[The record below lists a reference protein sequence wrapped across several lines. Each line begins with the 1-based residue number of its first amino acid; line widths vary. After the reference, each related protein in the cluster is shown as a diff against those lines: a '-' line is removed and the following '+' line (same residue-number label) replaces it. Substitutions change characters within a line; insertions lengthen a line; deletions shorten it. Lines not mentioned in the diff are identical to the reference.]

1 MTQYNGVNVKLP
13 DPQLE
18 LKSATKDETG
28 VTLRLSSNKTGNF
41 YDDTFNFL
49 HKLSFINRQV
59 TNLLKAFANNSV
71 SNGANVK
78 LLNSQIS
85 KIIQSGRFLGELLG
99 LLLLKSVHL

>member
-1 MTQYNGVNVKLP
+1 MTQYNSVNVKLP
-13 DPQLE
+13 DTQLE

-41 YDDTFNFL
+41 YGDTFNFL
-49 HKLSFINRQV
+49 HKLSLINRQV
-59 TNLLKAFANNSV
+59 TNLLKAFTNNSV

-85 KIIQSGRFLGELLG
+85 KIIHSGRFLGKLLG
-99 LLLLKSVHL
+99 LLLLKSAHL